1 MLPFRVV
8 LKPQHRLD
16 LPAVPPWPSP
26 ISFTLIQPL
35 SFQTFTHSFAQRATP
50 IFFSFNRFRTLFSA
64 TEGIPPF
71 LPLWNSSLCLSPC
84 PPAPLCPLFSITYEL
99 QISQVLSFDI
109 HACNGGVYPLP
120 LSRMR
125 YLPSG
130 LGIRPSHCRAS
141 SLVQQFAKARDF
153 FTIRGNNSAPPV
165 SKDRERTSGTVRRGS
180 RSYPDSVGVASRAW
194 VHRSRK
200 GWLNSRVTRVTH
212 PCRMV
217 S

>member
-109 HACNGGVYPLP
+109 HACNGGCTPSHYPGCDTSPLVSASVRPIAEQALWCNNSQRHGISSRSGETTPLP
-120 LSRMR
+120 RCLRIE
-125 YLPSG
+125 SG
-130 LGIRPSHCRAS
+130 HRE
-141 SLVQQFAKARDF
+141 QFDEVPGPTPTRSGSQVVPGS
-153 FTIRGNNSAPPV
+153 IV
-165 SKDRERTSGTVRRGS
+165 LEKDRS
-180 RSYPDSVGVASRAW
+180 A
-194 VHRSRK
+194 
-200 GWLNSRVTRVTH
+200 GWPTARIRQG
-212 PCRMV
+212 CW
-217 S
+217 